1 MTKTVLSRRISS
13 AIASRKASR
22 TVIVTI
28 SVPSGRSGSAGVGA
42 GAGAA
47 GCAFAGAG
55 ARLTCGADCSA
66 LAGGSVTGVF
76 CWSAA
81 PPSVNAEASS
91 PSPKIMAIGVLTA
104 TSLVPSGTKILPS
117 VPSSTASTSM
127 VALSVSISAMTS
139 PDLIAS
145 PSFLCHL
152 ARLPFSIV
160 GDSAG
165 INTWIGMGGSASRL
179 SVDVGVELGRIGL
192 RVVGGELG
200 GFVDDGAHLGVDLLQ
215 RVLGGEALL
224 QQPAAHLLDR
234 IVLGAH
240 LVDFF
245 LGTIFRRIR
254 HGMAAIAIGEHFEN
268 DGPIAVAAPP
278 DRPLAGRLDRAHVH
292 AVDLLAR
299 DVERPP
305 ALGQVGGRRRARDR
319 RSHPVLI
326 VLDDVDH
333 RELPQLR
340 HVEALVDLALI
351 DGAVPKIG
359 QGYVVVAAVMV
370 GEGEAGPERDLGG
383 HDAMPAEETLLD
395 REHVHRAALALG
407 VAADQAHAVELPGLL
422 LEASDEQHLAQRR
435 EFLLLAEFGHLRRV
449 FRGRLAR
456 CSRLGRWSIAGDGHF
471 SPRGWAGYRC
481 GGRPPNS
488 RNRRMAEAHGMATVS
503 APLGGAH
510 RRSEGV
516 PQSPAREAGKIRA
529 CGAGSARGDR
539 HSRATPGRARRA
551 CRDRCSRA

>member
-1 MTKTVLSRRISS
+1 MTNTLASRRISS
-13 AIASRKASR
+13 AMASRKASR

-28 SVPSGRSGSAGVGA
+28 SVPSGTSGSSSACGCGAAGACGCGGA
-42 GAGAA
+42 GACGTRAGSGAGCSVLARAGGADSAAFCGCAGAA
-47 GCAFAGAG
+47 PF
-55 ARLTCGADCSA
+55 SA
-66 LAGGSVTGVF
+66 
-76 CWSAA
+76 
-81 PPSVNAEASS
+81 PASS
-91 PSPKIMAIGVLTA
+91 PSARIIAIGVLTA
-104 TSLVPSGTKILPS
+104 TSAVPSGTRILPS

-139 PDLIAS
+139 PDLTAS

-268 DGPIAVAAPP
+268 DGPVAVATPP

-299 DVERPP
+299 DVERSP

-351 DGAVPKIG
+351 DGAVPQIG
-359 QGYVVVAAVMV
+359 QGCVVVAAVMV

-407 VAADQAHAVELPGLL
+407 VAAAPAGQFRHDALWVHAAGQHMAVIAVAGDDLVARLDRQLHADDDGLLADIEVAEAADQAHAVELPGLL
-422 LEASDEQHLAQRR
+422 LEASDEQHLA
-435 EFLLLAEFGHLRRV
+435 
-449 FRGRLAR
+449 
-456 CSRLGRWSIAGDGHF
+456 
-471 SPRGWAGYRC
+471 
-481 GGRPPNS
+481 
-488 RNRRMAEAHGMATVS
+488 
-503 APLGGAH
+503 
-510 RRSEGV
+510 
-516 PQSPAREAGKIRA
+516 
-529 CGAGSARGDR
+529 DR
-539 HSRATPGRARRA
+539 KS
-551 CRDRCSRA
+551 